1 MKQKPQEA
9 AEEDEKKNK
18 KKIIR
23 ARVNSGGKEEYMAM
37 DEYKAARN
45 TGERKRER
53 M

>member
-18 KKIIR
+18 KKMR

-37 DEYKAARN
+37 DEYKAGRN